1 MQMDNIEK
9 KCNHNPNDKNNTLIM
24 INKRV
29 MVYPQRYDFFCN
41 KRNEFFSFKKN
52 DENIYYLE
60 D

>member
-29 MVYPQRYDFFCN
+29 MVYPQRYDFFC
-41 KRNEFFSFKKN
+41 KKCNEFFSFKKN
-52 DENIYYLE
+52 EI
-60 D
+60 